1 MALTV
6 AGLLDRLTVLRTA
19 LDSERTRIEATY
31 IVDRARI
38 VAQLAAINAAISALQ
53 VPAKAV
59 VVDTLFDTL
68 DTAGVVL
75 EINT

>member
-53 VPAKAV
+53 APAKAV

>member
-53 VPAKAV
+53 VPAKAA